1 MGVLPSVIVFILKMI
16 PNSWAGDHLARVP
29 GAAQGEGRP
38 GLGRGC
44 ARPAPGARELSAGGK
59 GERDGEL

>member
-1 MGVLPSVIVFILKMI
+1 MGFLPSLIVFILKMI

-29 GAAQGEGRP
+29 RAARGEGSQ

-44 ARPAPGARELSAGGK
+44 ARPAPVARELSAGGK